1 MKLYYAPRTRSVRAR
16 WLLEEL
22 GVDHEL
28 VTVNLTEGEHKQAD
42 YLKIH
47 PLGRVPALLD
57 GELALF
63 ESGAICLYLADK
75 HLKKGLA
82 PKVDTPARGTYY
94 AMMALAMS
102 ELDPTVAL
110 IFDHRRS
117 KVDSSPVLDRAK
129 AKWSDALLYL
139 EGVLLDRRP
148 WILGEDF
155 SAADIMIGLVL
166 IWAQA
171 MGLLGEHAHVEAYV
185 GRLVSRPAYH
195 VAAGIAPAS

>member
-1 MKLYYAPRTRSVRAR
+1 YYAPRTRSVRAR
-16 WLLEEL
+16 WILEEL
-22 GVDHEL
+22 GVDYEL

-75 HLKKGLA
+75 YLKKGLA
-82 PKVDTPARGTYY
+82 PKTDAPERGTYY

-102 ELDPTVAL
+102 ELDPTIAL
-110 IFDHRRS
+110 IFDHRRN
-117 KVDSSPVLDRAK
+117 KVDSSPVLDRAQ

-139 EGVLLDRRP
+139 EGVLVDRRP
-148 WILGEDF
+148 WILGDDF
-155 SAADIMIGLVL
+155 SAADIMIGSVL
-166 IWAQA
+166 IWAQS
-171 MGLLGEHAHVEAYV
+171 MGLLGDHPHVEAYA
-185 GRLVSRPAYH
+185 GRLISRPAYH
-195 VAAGIAPAS
+195 VASGVTAAS